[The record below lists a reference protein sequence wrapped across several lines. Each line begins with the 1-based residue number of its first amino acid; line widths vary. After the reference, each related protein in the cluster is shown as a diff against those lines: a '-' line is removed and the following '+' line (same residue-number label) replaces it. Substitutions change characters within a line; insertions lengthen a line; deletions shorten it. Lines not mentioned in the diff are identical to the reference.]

1 MFTPYYMNHLATF
14 VPVPPLLRPVDSALA
29 SGLQVFDALWSADSR
44 AQGLEPTNR
53 KVTDYNDSGHGN
65 KKKKTLME
73 RFSTECRKTRI
84 KEIHLDNQKR
94 YRAK

>member
-1 MFTPYYMNHLATF
+1 MFIPYYMKHLATF

-65 KKKKTLME
+65 KKKPCWSGFQLSAVKPELKK
-73 RFSTECRKTRI
+73 SI
-84 KEIHLDNQKR
+84 
-94 YRAK
+94 